1 MHIYDTLKYLF
12 NRIFVLIVFLALMIS
27 CAVPVAPTGGPP
39 DTTAPV
45 VERTVPESGTT
56 NFDGDEVRFQFSE
69 FVERSTA
76 RQNISIE
83 PNLGIRYEVGFSR
96 RTVIVSFIDPLPD
109 NTTIIVKAGTD
120 ITDTRRNKMTSSY
133 DLALSTGPVLDDG
146 TVTAR
151 LRDAKKGSVDSGE
164 RVFLYRSETPL
175 TEPAN
180 YVAQSDTAGN
190 ISFSYIRE
198 GTYRAF
204 WVNDVNRDRRWNR
217 EREAAQPFSVEEFY
231 VEQGEE
237 VNLGTLYIDRADTVS
252 PVVNGVGLLSERR
265 LRLRMSEQVR
275 INDQSALTVLDS
287 LGEVFTT
294 AYPLYI
300 DQRDPQ
306 VLLAQAEEALPE
318 NQQFTIVPENI
329 FDEAGNRL
337 VSNIDP
343 FSGSSEPDTTRL
355 RLMSHN
361 GDRGLFPEDPV
372 RITYSKFIDDSS
384 VIDSL
389 VVIAGDR
396 EFTDWPNIEV
406 NRNFLEVYPQE
417 NWEIGTSYQI
427 NAWNPEMDQVIRV
440 NPRIWQ
446 RNQLGS
452 IEFRVDEDTSY
463 VENRLLLSDENRRI
477 EIDTTFVGSI
487 EISNLPPLSYTARVF
502 RDLIENNR
510 WDSGSVDPFIKPEP
524 YVLRRNIPVREGFT
538 SEVEIEFETSPA
550 EENENNSR
558 TTEEESEPIN
568 DSQESNK
575 NEL

>member
-1 MHIYDTLKYLF
+1 MLIYDTLKYLF
-12 NRIFVLIVFLALMIS
+12 NRIFVLTVFTALMVS

-39 DTTAPV
+39 DTTPPV
-45 VERTVPESGTT
+45 VEYTVPESGTT
-56 NFDGDEVRFQFSE
+56 NFDGDEVRFQFSK

-83 PNLGIRYEVGFSR
+83 PNLGIRYEVDFSR
-96 RTVIVSFIDPLPD
+96 RTVIVSFLEPLPE
-109 NTTIIVKAGTD
+109 NTTIIIKAGTD

-151 LRDAKKGSVDSGE
+151 LRDAKKGPVDSGE

-175 TEPAN
+175 SEPAN
-180 YVAQSDTAGN
+180 YVAQSDTAGY
-190 ISFSYIRE
+190 ITFSYIRE
-198 GTYRAF
+198 GSYRAF
-204 WVNDVNRDRRWNR
+204 WVNDVNRDRRWNP
-217 EREAAQPFSVEEFY
+217 EREAAQPFSVQEFD
-231 VEQGEE
+231 VEQEGEF
-237 VNLGTLYIDRADTVS
+237 NLGTLYIDRADTVS

-265 LRLRMSEQVR
+265 LRLRMSKQVR
-275 INDQSALTVLDS
+275 INDQSYITVLDS
-287 LGEVFTT
+287 LGDRFTT

-300 DQRDPQ
+300 DRNDRQ
-306 VLLAQAEEALPE
+306 VLLAQTEDALPE
-318 NQQFTIVPENI
+318 DQQFTIIPENI
-329 FDEAGNRL
+329 FDEAGNSL

-355 RLMSHN
+355 RLMSDS
-361 GDRGLFPEDPV
+361 GDRGHFPEDPV

-396 EFTDWPNIEV
+396 EIIDWPNIEV
-406 NRNFLEVYPQE
+406 NRNHLEVYPRE

-427 NAWNPEMDQVIRV
+427 NAWNPEIEQIRRI

-446 RNQLGS
+446 RNQLGG
-452 IEFRVDEDTSY
+452 IEFRVDEDSSY

-487 EISNLPPLSYTARVF
+487 ELSNLPPLTYNARIF
-502 RDLIENNR
+502 RDLNENNR
-510 WDSGSVDPFIKPEP
+510 WDPGRVDPFVKPEP

-538 SEVEIEFETSPA
+538 SEVVIEFETTPIENNGRNSAPPE
-550 EENENNSR
+550 EEN
-558 TTEEESEPIN
+558 EPIN
-568 DSQESNK
+568 DFQ
-575 NEL
+575 